1 MKETKLQKRIII
13 CRRKSAKVALFWYAV
28 FRTEDIMRNV
38 CKGRKLIELFRSY
51 QDFLVIHPVTDIS
64 IICAIEVD
72 WGSFYEKD

>member
-1 MKETKLQKRIII
+1 
-13 CRRKSAKVALFWYAV
+13 
-28 FRTEDIMRNV
+28 MRNV